1 MADNVVLFALPVFL
15 ILMAAE
21 WLYGH
26 LRGRPT
32 YRFADTMSSLGQGV
46 LSQCVACCTQLFQIG
61 LYSLVFHALGSRSAA
76 SSRWWASPWGWVG
89 AILLFDFC
97 DYWLHRAGH
106 EINVL
111 WAAHVPHHQ
120 SQAFNLSTA
129 LRQES
134 LVGLAGWVFYLPMAL
149 IGVPPLQFAVA
160 GWVVLLY
167 QFWIHTEHIGKLG
180 WFDRVFSSP
189 SNHRVHHA
197 INPRYINRNYG
208 GMLVIWDRL
217 FGTFEEESE
226 PCVYGT
232 QAPLASCDPLKAVF
246 HVYAALARDAIHTRR
261 WRDRLRL
268 WFMPTGWRP
277 ADLPQPADPAL
288 FSPAAVPHY
297 DPPVNRAGK
306 VAAVFALLCS
316 LGLTGGLL
324 VAFETMSALA
334 AEVLAASIAGVL
346 WCLGALLERRMSLP
360 AALTAV
366 ITVTAGEGWW
376 WLAR

>member
-1 MADNVVLFALPVFL
+1 MTEIVVLFALPVFVV
-15 ILMAAE
+15 LMAAE
-21 WLYGH
+21 WLYGQC
-26 LRGRPT
+26 RGRPT
-32 YRFADTMSSLGQGV
+32 YRFADTMSALGQGV
-46 LSQCVACCTQLFQIG
+46 LSQCFACCTQLLQIG
-61 LYSLVFHALGSRSAA
+61 LYSLVFYAVGERSAA
-76 SSRWWASPWGWVG
+76 SSRGWASPLGWVG

-106 EINVL
+106 EVGIL

-134 LVGLAGWVFYLPMAL
+134 LVSLAGWVFYLPMAL

-232 QAPLASCDPLKAVF
+232 QVPLASCDPLKAVF
-246 HVYAALARDAIHTRR
+246 QVYAALARDAINTRR
-261 WRDRLRL
+261 WRDRVRL
-268 WFMPTGWRP
+268 WFMPPGWRP
-277 ADLPQPADPAL
+277 ADLPQAEEQVRFPLA
-288 FSPAAVPHY
+288 SVPRY
-297 DPPVNRAGK
+297 APPVSIAGK
-306 VAAVFALLCS
+306 VVAMLVLLCS

-324 VAFETMSALA
+324 VGFETMSALPA
-334 AEVLAASIAGVL
+334 AVLAACIVGVL
-346 WCLGALLERRMSLP
+346 WCLGALLERRLSLS
-360 AALTAV
+360 AALIVVVAITAS
-366 ITVTAGEGWW
+366 EGWW